1 MHWKIIYFM
10 LRIIFLF
17 TKFKKQPARIPHYFY
32 LLNLR
37 TISNI
42 KALKQRSEGQIK
54 EIWLFKK
61 QYNYISSYV
70 CFDTNIL
77 HFDKTVKNTGFPK
90 DQTILSFEFHTYC
103 LCYYLFKFGLIDFN
117 VKS

>member
-1 MHWKIIYFM
+1 M

-37 TISNI
+37 TTSNI

-54 EIWLFKK
+54 EI
-61 QYNYISSYV
+61 
-70 CFDTNIL
+70 
-77 HFDKTVKNTGFPK
+77 
-90 DQTILSFEFHTYC
+90 
-103 LCYYLFKFGLIDFN
+103 
-117 VKS
+117 

>member
-1 MHWKIIYFM
+1 M

-61 QYNYISSYV
+61 QYNYISSYI
-70 CFDTNIL
+70 CFDTNVL
-77 HFDKTVKNTGFPK
+77 HFDKKVKKYMFPEK
-90 DQTILSFEFHTYC
+90 SKISILWIPS
-103 LCYYLFKFGLIDFN
+103 
-117 VKS
+117 